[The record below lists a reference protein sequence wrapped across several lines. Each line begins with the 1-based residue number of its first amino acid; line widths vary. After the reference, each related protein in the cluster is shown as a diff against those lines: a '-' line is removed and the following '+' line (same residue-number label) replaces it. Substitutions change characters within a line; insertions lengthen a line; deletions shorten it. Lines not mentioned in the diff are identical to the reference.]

1 MLRVLRSKAWSPY
14 LAGAGIGVLSWF
26 AFASGDHPL
35 GITTAVEHTAAIAL
49 KPAVGGDADY
59 YAAEQPVIGW
69 EWMLVLGV
77 LVGSLISAS
86 LSGDR
91 SRLIV
96 PPLWESRFGGSVGL
110 RFAAAFLG
118 GALMMFGARLAKGC
132 TSGHGI
138 SGTLQLAVSSWVFIV
153 LAFAS
158 GVLIACLM
166 YGRKEKQRV

>member
-1 MLRVLRSKAWSPY
+1 MLSVLRSKAWSPY

-26 AFASGDHPL
+26 AFASADHPL

-49 KPAVGGDADY
+49 QPAVGKNAY
-59 YAAEQPVIGW
+59 YATEQPVIGW
-69 EWMLVLGV
+69 EWMLVVGV
-77 LVGSLISAS
+77 LIGSLISAT

-138 SGTLQLAVSSWVFIV
+138 SGTLQLAVSSWVFIALV
-153 LAFAS
+153 FAT
-158 GVLIACLM
+158 GILVAHLI
-166 YGRKEKQRV
+166 YGRRERGHV